1 MTCLV
6 SDCEGQGHCVRTKK
20 GSSRK
25 GPPHWIYAAMLA
37 LAIVALVTML
47 SGCVSTYCSYST
59 PNGSKLSVHRRN
71 LFVKTEM
78 PTLKFNPDGS
88 VEFIG
93 YKADG
98 GIDAVNAAI
107 EAATKGAIKGVTGK

>member
-1 MTCLV
+1 MNISQLM
-6 SDCEGQGHCVRTKK
+6 
-20 GSSRK
+20 RK
-25 GPPHWIYAAMLA
+25 LGIHFIATGIGLILGVILA
-37 LAIVALVTML
+37 
-47 SGCVSTYCSYST
+47 GCVSTYCTYET

-93 YKADG
+93 YNADG
-98 GIDAVNAAI
+98 GINAVNAAI

>member
-1 MTCLV
+1 M
-6 SDCEGQGHCVRTKK
+6 K
-20 GSSRK
+20 
-25 GPPHWIYAAMLA
+25 A
-37 LAIVALVTML
+37 LAIIGIAFLMA
-47 SGCVSTYCSYST
+47 GCVSTYVTYET

-71 LFVKTEM
+71 LMVKTEI

-93 YKADG
+93 YQADG
-98 GIDAVNAAI
+98 GLNAVNAAI